1 MINFVLNYLIYV
13 GLMLFLAFKAY
24 HRIHVNRSKGFL
36 SKLKLKVYLLA
47 LLTGSFV
54 LGLGQHIQTFQIIV
68 LIVFIFMLFL
78 EGKAYGEI
86 IARSGNQS
94 THTQEENL
102 STPENSKRKVKV
114 KKSMPP
120 VLKEARS
127 ACITTGVIV
136 FFSLMNVLGLLEV
149 FLNLFL

>member
-24 HRIHVNRSKGFL
+24 HRIYVNRSKGFL
-36 SKLKLKVYLLA
+36 SRLKFKVYLLTV
-47 LLTGSFV
+47 LTASFI
-54 LGLGQHIQTFQIIV
+54 LGLGEGIQTFQITV
-68 LIVFIFMLFL
+68 LVVFIFMLFL

-86 IARSGNQS
+86 MAKSGNQS
-94 THTQEENL
+94 THTEEENL
-102 STPENSKRKVKV
+102 SGPANSKRKVKV
-114 KKSMPP
+114 KKSTPP
-120 VLKEARS
+120 ALREATS